1 MEKKRRRS
9 LHNILT
15 MAFTFAMVMVFA
27 GLVGKVEVNAG
38 TCKVTVQ
45 VTDTEGTPIPN
56 AEVIFTNYYQ
66 PFEELTTV
74 TKNDDGTYNVPFDD
88 DAWWN
93 NYYRYYAT
101 ADDYK
106 PSASKNGEYFERR

>member
-1 MEKKRRRS
+1 MMEKKRRRS

-45 VTDTEGTPIPN
+45 VTDTDGTPIPN
-56 AEVIFTNYYQ
+56 AKVIFTNY
-66 PFEELTTV
+66 
-74 TKNDDGTYNVPFDD
+74 G
-88 DAWWN
+88 
-93 NYYRYYAT
+93 
-101 ADDYK
+101 K
-106 PSASKNGEYFERR
+106 PYE